1 MISTTYDLIIV
12 GSGAAGLAAALS
24 ALERKHERG
33 SSARIALLE
42 RSDAAERG
50 GNTRYSPAY
59 MRLEAVDRLAP
70 GFVEDMLAV
79 SAGRSD
85 RRIIERLAR
94 EAVPTLAWLQR
105 YGVTFHRPLTY
116 FLTAAAPR
124 IQPMGGGAAIVEQ
137 LATALGRQIPTLFGI
152 AAERLVLDDHGA
164 IAGLE
169 ARDADGRRLSLRA
182 RAIILACGG
191 YEASRELLAE
201 TIGAKA
207 AELRFIA
214 RGTRFNR
221 GEGIRMALEAGALRS
236 GDWTGFHC
244 EPVDPR
250 SEAPEAVVLVYPYGI
265 VVNRLGK
272 RFFDEGAGRVDET
285 WETLA
290 RTIAFEQ
297 DGAVAYAIFDQ
308 RLFTIEG
315 YERAIKSEIPPYRAD
330 SIAALAGALQIDP
343 TALDATIASY
353 NAAAA
358 GDETAFDPTRTDGL
372 KTIGPLDPPKSN
384 WARPIDRPPF
394 LAYPLACAIA
404 YTFGGIATNDDAEV
418 LRSDGTPLHGLYA
431 AGEINGLFFHRAPGG
446 TSVLRALVFGR
457 IAGYKAIDYLNA

>member
-50 GNTRYSPAY
+50 GNTRYSQAN

-169 ARDADGRRLSLRA
+169 ARDADGRRLSLRG

-221 GEGIRMALEAGALRS
+221 GEGIRM
-236 GDWTGFHC
+236 
-244 EPVDPR
+244 
-250 SEAPEAVVLVYPYGI
+250 APEAVVLVYPYGI

-457 IAGYKAIDYLNA
+457 IAGHKAIDYLNA